1 MPTTLNQF
9 IKSEQSNTVHTKD
22 FFYKGVLTDDTTR
35 LYVLDDSI
43 LIPYDTELN
52 KYKVRRV
59 LTDEELRKYKCNP
72 WRVAQDVYGSPE
84 YWFLVLHA
92 NEMYSAS
99 EFTRKYIHMYTTKVI
114 PVITEILAVEDKNIR
129 SNQNEVN
136 RFMKGQ
142 PSKLNLI

>member
-1 MPTTLNQF
+1 MKTTLEQY
-9 IKSEQSNTVHTKD
+9 IKSEQSSAIHMKN
-22 FFYKGVLTDDTTR
+22 FFYKGVLTDSTSR
-35 LYVLDDSI
+35 LYVLDDSV

-52 KYKVRRV
+52 KYKIRYV
-59 LTDEELRKYKCNP
+59 LSDEELRKYRCNP
-72 WRVAQDVYGSPE
+72 WRIAQDVYGNSE

-99 EFTRKYIHMYTTKVI
+99 EFTRKYIHMYKVA
-114 PVITEILAVEDKNIR
+114 VLDVLTEILSVEDKNIR
-129 SNQNEVN
+129 SNQTEVN